1 MSHDSKEFSSVTQRL
16 LRTTQT
22 VENKKSV
29 RFPWLGKPRLRSWSK
44 RGRLEEDHRTPLPR
58 RKREPPPIGDGD
70 PAPVD
75 ERVEDLKLK
84 VRLFLATFSQHSPR
98 TDLVQRVLS
107 SLNLEAADA
116 AKLSKITQLI
126 DNLNQPQIRQSFK
139 TPAKAGNELVKI
151 MKAWGD
157 CRD

>member
-1 MSHDSKEFSSVTQRL
+1 MK
-16 LRTTQT
+16 RTT
-22 VENKKSV
+22 E
-29 RFPWLGKPRLRSWSK
+29 RLGAQ
-44 RGRLEEDHRTPLPR
+44 EVN
-58 RKREPPPIGDGD
+58 PPIGGGD

-75 ERVEDLKLK
+75 EWVEDLKLK

-98 TDLVQRVLS
+98 TDFVQRVLY
-107 SLNLEAADA
+107 SLNLEVAASAA

-151 MKAWGD
+151 MKARDD

>member
-1 MSHDSKEFSSVTQRL
+1 MAGQAQTTVVEQAGPSGRRPQNASSEAQEV
-16 LRTTQT
+16 
-22 VENKKSV
+22 N
-29 RFPWLGKPRLRSWSK
+29 
-44 RGRLEEDHRTPLPR
+44 
-58 RKREPPPIGDGD
+58 PPIGDGD

-151 MKAWGD
+151 MKAWDD
-157 CRD
+157 CRDYPAIPLPNKGEQSWSQ